1 MNWEPPLADA
11 PFTEGRRSRLRT
23 AKQYMR
29 RGITG
34 LLDAFRESLEEVKDG
49 AKVVFT
55 GTIGVCTP
63 FTELLAYSVRNR
75 NFEMVY
81 VPNADVSKAKR
92 MKFVE
97 DIGYCVADE
106 PADPKN
112 ADVVVVL
119 GGLAMPKYPCD
130 AEDVLKF
137 LREVC
142 KPSAKVIGFCFMNIF
157 ERQNWLSKIE
167 FDTVIN
173 GTIDVEVK
181 RKS

>member
-1 MNWEPPLADA
+1 
-11 PFTEGRRSRLRT
+11 
-23 AKQYMR
+23 MR

-34 LLDAFRESLEEVKDG
+34 LLDAFRESLEGVGDG

-55 GTIGVCTP
+55 GTVGVCTP
-63 FTELLAYSVRNR
+63 FIELLAYSVRDR

-81 VPNADVSKAKR
+81 VPDADAGRARR
-92 MKFVE
+92 MRLVE
-97 DIGYCVADE
+97 GIGYCVVDE
-106 PADPKN
+106 PADPRG

-130 AEDVLKF
+130 AEDVLRL

-157 ERQNWLSKIE
+157 ERQSWLSKIE

-173 GTIDVEVK
+173 GTIDVEV
-181 RKS
+181 RGKSR